1 MVLLSRIYTKTGDK
15 GTTALGDG
23 RRVPKHAPRIE
34 AYGTVDE
41 LNAVLGLAL
50 LALEDAEGAALLKR
64 IQNDLFDLGADLC
77 VPERP
82 GRRAGARSAKRLRI
96 TEAHIRPLEEAIDR
110 MNAALNPLKS
120 FVLPGGTAASSWL
133 HLARTVCRRAERR
146 VVGLARRET
155 INPQAIVYLNRLS
168 DLLFVMARRA
178 NDGGRADVLWVP
190 GASGASGK

>member
-23 RRVPKHAPRIE
+23 RRVPKDAPRIE

-50 LALEDAEGAALLKR
+50 LVVADADGAALLKS

-82 GRRAGARSAKRLRI
+82 KRGRAAQARKQLRI
-96 TEAHIRPLEEAIDR
+96 AEAHVKPLEQAIDR
-110 MNAALNPLKS
+110 FNAALQPLRS
-120 FVLPGGTAASSWL
+120 FVLPGGTAASAWL

-146 VVGLARRET
+146 LVALARKET
-155 INPQAIVYLNRLS
+155 INPQAIIYLNRLS

-178 NDGGRADVLWVP
+178 NDVGRADVLWVP
-190 GASGASGK
+190 GATQR

>member
-23 RRVPKHAPRIE
+23 RRVPKDAPRIE

-41 LNAVLGLAL
+41 LNAVLGLVL
-50 LALEDAEGAALLKR
+50 LVVADADGAALLKS

-82 GRRAGARSAKRLRI
+82 KRGRAAQARKPLRI
-96 TEAHIRPLEEAIDR
+96 AEAHVKPLEQAIDR
-110 MNAALNPLKS
+110 FNAALQPLRS
-120 FVLPGGTAASSWL
+120 FVLPGGTAASAWL

-146 VVGLARRET
+146 LVALARKET
-155 INPQAIVYLNRLS
+155 INPQAIIYLNRLS

-178 NDGGRADVLWVP
+178 NDGGRADFLWVP
-190 GASGASGK
+190 GGAGAA